1 MATSYPPDMRLF
13 QGQIWQA
20 AGEFIRVVK
29 VERLSVSY
37 KIAADAVVTARQ
49 HQTVT
54 KKDFCR
60 LLKTKKA
67 VLASG
72 LEPAE

>member
-1 MATSYPPDMRLF
+1 MRLF
-13 QGQIWQA
+13 QGQIWKA
-20 AGEFIRVVK
+20 SDEFIRVVK

-37 KIAADAVVTARQ
+37 KIASDAEVTDRK
-49 HQTVT
+49 HHTVT

-72 LEPAE
+72 LEPTE